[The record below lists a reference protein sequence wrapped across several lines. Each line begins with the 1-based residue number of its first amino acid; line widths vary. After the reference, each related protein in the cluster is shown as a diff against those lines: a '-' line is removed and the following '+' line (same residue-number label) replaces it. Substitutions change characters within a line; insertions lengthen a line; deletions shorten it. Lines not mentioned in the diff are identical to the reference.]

1 MKKKKDDLSFDKAY
15 TELEEISRAIQSGTI
30 GIDDLSVKVARASE
44 LIKFCKQK
52 LRTIEG
58 DLTTVFDQ
66 LNDEED
72 A

>member
-1 MKKKKDDLSFDKAY
+1 MKKKKDDLTFDQAY

-58 DLTTVFDQ
+58 DLTTVFEQ